1 MSVKGVSLVYLD
13 AGEESELI
21 EAAQTGNRESYLR
34 LVRQYQRPMFRAA
47 FSMTRDSARAETL
60 THDVFVRAWQRIHDF
75 PRGQRFFPWLLRAA
89 RGLFPTPQIAG
100 QASAAGIADGVV
112 DTVSLEGKELG
123 AGASTAVTAG
133 TDGTSADAGWA
144 GAGVPSVS
152 TGAAALAAFSEL
164 RPDEQMAL
172 SMRLLEKISYEE
184 IAAILDLTLGVVTLR
199 MSQARGHLLPR
210 AEALTQESE

>member
-89 RGLFPTPQIAG
+89 RGLFPTPQITG
-100 QASAAGIADGVV
+100 QASAAADGVV
-112 DTVSLEGKELG
+112 DTASLEGDELG
-123 AGASTAVTAG
+123 TGASTTVTTG
-133 TDGTSADAGWA
+133 TEGTSADAGWA

-152 TGAAALAAFSEL
+152 SEAAALAAFSEL